1 MAQFRPPLIIEQTM
15 SDSELQCHDEL
26 QQWRQ
31 AICADTNRF
40 ALQLPET
47 TFWSSS
53 LSSRSEK
60 LLYLVGI
67 FVFMLLK
74 TIISRI
80 FDSRKTKGIWQTV
93 LWTVFKSKNLFLDVN
108 IVLIAMSGVCESAYA
123 VIAILLGILL
133 GNIFS
138 HFIKIIKLKL
148 AFCRTK
154 IKGECDKTEKNR
166 GVLNPTFQHF
176 SVIDRSAD
184 IIRVQNKDA
193 DDVYL
198 QPRPRPA
205 QKMSE
210 CDSTEGYITVA
221 NPHNRAAVR
230 AEVYDESDYYSIAVN
245 KEQVYDSP
253 YDQSQN

>member
-1 MAQFRPPLIIEQTM
+1 MRISVRGDCDPSRNTPWKYFFAFFKNYKIEA
-15 SDSELQCHDEL
+15 SLLQN
-26 QQWRQ
+26 Q
-31 AICADTNRF
+31 N
-40 ALQLPET
+40 
-47 TFWSSS
+47 
-53 LSSRSEK
+53 K
-60 LLYLVGI
+60 GV
-67 FVFMLLK
+67 
-74 TIISRI
+74 ISYCP
-80 FDSRKTKGIWQTV
+80 
-93 LWTVFKSKNLFLDVN
+93 KSLFLYK
-108 IVLIAMSGVCESAYA
+108 S
-123 VIAILLGILL
+123 
-133 GNIFS
+133 FS
-138 HFIKIIKLKL
+138 
-148 AFCRTK
+148 
-154 IKGECDKTEKNR
+154 ECDKTEKKR